1 MEDRDG
7 VRVTAALLGGIFFA
21 CFALAAIAMT

>member
-1 MEDRDG
+1 MEDRST

-21 CFALAAIAMT
+21 CFALASLAMP